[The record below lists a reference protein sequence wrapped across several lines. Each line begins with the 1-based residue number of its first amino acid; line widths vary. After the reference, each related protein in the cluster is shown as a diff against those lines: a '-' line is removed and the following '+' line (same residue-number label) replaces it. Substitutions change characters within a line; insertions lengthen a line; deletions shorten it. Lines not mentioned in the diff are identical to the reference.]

1 MSSFEVE
8 PLTDDDVDEAIAVI
22 NAAFGFDRDDDWFVW
37 KHRQG
42 PWGPSSGL
50 VARDGRGIAGV
61 RVLLPWRFRG
71 PAGTLDAYRAVE
83 AATAPR
89 AQGRGV
95 FSLLNRH
102 IMERA
107 TDAGPTMLFSTPNA
121 NSRGGYAKLGWSW
134 LSPVPHVWRPVRPRR
149 WRVSLLE
156 SEDAIARY
164 QGGPPPGRIA
174 TDWSPAALTWRLD
187 PRSGHRYE
195 VIAAGERRAGVAFRR
210 LDTAC
215 VSAVLPLLSWG
226 GQRER
231 RRVLAEAAWRTRT
244 AVLLDTGSPGGAPA
258 STAWGLPRGESLLA
272 VWPTPLLGQED
283 WAVTEVSHWRVGF
296 ADLENVL

>member
-1 MSSFEVE
+1 MSGFEVE

-71 PAGTLDAYRAVE
+71 PAGPLDAYRAVE

-89 AQGRGV
+89 AQGKGV

-102 IMERA
+102 LMERA
-107 TDAGPTMLFSTPNA
+107 TDAGPTVLFSTPNA
-121 NSRGGYAKLGWSW
+121 KSRGGYAKLGWSW
-134 LSPVPHVWRPVRPRR
+134 LGPVPHVWRPVRPRR
-149 WRVSLLE
+149 WRASLLE
-156 SEDAIARY
+156 EEHAIDLY
-164 QGGPPPGRIA
+164 EGGPRPNRIT
-174 TDWSPAALTWRLD
+174 TDWSPAALAWRLD

-195 VIAAGERRAGVAFRR
+195 VIADGERRAGVAFRR
-210 LDTAC
+210 LDNPRVPAL
-215 VSAVLPLLSWG
+215 LPLLSWG
-226 GQRER
+226 GQRQR
-231 RRVLAEAAWRTRT
+231 GSLLAEAARRTRT
-244 AVLLDTGSPGGAPA
+244 AVLLDTGEPGGAPA
-258 STAWGLPRGESLLA
+258 STARGLTRGESLLA
-272 VWPTPLLGQED
+272 AWPTPLLAQGD
-283 WAVTEVSHWRVGF
+283 WPVTDVGRWRVGF